1 LVRLGLAR
9 NVSPARLIGQEDD
22 VNPPDGL
29 RTPWFV
35 LAICGLFL
43 VLLPVALIR
52 HWRAKSQPYDY
63 SLSGVIHRSRNL
75 RKGHVRA
82 LPVMFA
88 WWMVVCLTMGLMFLA
103 PQYPPDVENPYY
115 SWGIVVIFASALVAA
130 VLYWLVVLFNRP
142 SLIVAPH
149 LRGERGLIES
159 KRTEEPSR
167 RQRAEKPTSSR
178 RSTQR
183 SERTL
188 SFDVTAEGGLI
199 EVGDR
204 DAKEVPIW
212 EPSTKSAL
220 SNGRVVLL
228 AARPPRDGPVTVK
241 VAADDDPPRDAHEA
255 FAGRLD
261 LPSGVVAVGNTLVGQ
276 LEEVDLSPAR
286 SVFLRVFV
294 DSPESPSTI
303 TVLLDTRQAAPNVP
317 SR

>member
-1 LVRLGLAR
+1 
-9 NVSPARLIGQEDD
+9 
-22 VNPPDGL
+22 VNAPDGL
-29 RTPWFV
+29 RTAWFV

-43 VLLPVALIR
+43 VLLPVALAR
-52 HWRAKSQPYDY
+52 HWRSKSQPFDY
-63 SLSGVIHRSRNL
+63 SLSGVIYKSRNL

-159 KRTEEPSR
+159 KRTEEPSQ
-167 RQRAEKPTSSR
+167 RQRAEKPTSNRPSAK
-178 RSTQR
+178 RSV
-183 SERTL
+183 RTM
-188 SFDVTAEGGLI
+188 SFDITAEGGLI

-204 DAKEVPIW
+204 DAKEVPVW
-212 EPSTKSAL
+212 DSSATSAL

-228 AARPPRDGPVTVK
+228 AARPPQDGPVK
-241 VAADDDPPRDAHEA
+241 VDIAADGDPPSGAHEV

-261 LPSGVVAVGNTLVGQ
+261 LPSGVMAVGNTLVGQ

-286 SVFLRVFV
+286 SVFIRVFV
-294 DSPESPSTI
+294 DSPESPSNI
-303 TVLLDTRQAAPNVP
+303 GVLLDTGRRAPNVA